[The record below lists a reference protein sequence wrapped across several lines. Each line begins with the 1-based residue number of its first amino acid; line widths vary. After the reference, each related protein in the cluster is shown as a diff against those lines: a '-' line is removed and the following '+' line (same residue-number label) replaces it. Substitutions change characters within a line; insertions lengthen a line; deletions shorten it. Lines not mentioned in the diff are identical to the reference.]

1 MRIVL
6 LITVIESA
14 LIAALMIWLRFRS
27 MKTPVRVLANSAGSV
42 LKSKTIR
49 TDATRDAR
57 WGFINAW
64 KVEPQSD
71 DRMQA
76 ADAAGF
82 RDAAPFGRPAATRRR
97 HQELYKRWSQDRHD

>member
-1 MRIVL
+1 MKVVL

-14 LIAALMIWLRFRS
+14 LIAALMIWFRFRS
-27 MKTPVRVLANSAGSV
+27 VKTPVRVLANSAVSGR
-42 LKSKTIR
+42 KSKPTSSD
-49 TDATRDAR
+49 TDRDAR

-64 KVEPQSD
+64 KVEPQAD

-76 ADAAGF
+76 VDAAGF

-97 HQELYKRWSQDRHD
+97 HQELFKRWSQDRHD